1 MIPELTPI
9 ERCAEMAGLRS
20 YELVLGVSPSDK
32 HQRMLAR
39 YRRNLSLDSARRQL
53 VADIRN
59 AVEIGAPRRAADLL
73 IVLRWLL
80 ASSASCDGTAVS
92 SRPRRRVPSSRRS
105 RNSNPSPATEM
116 KLIGGGEV
124 VSLFDSGRRR
134 G

>member
-20 YELVLGVSPSDK
+20 YEIVLGVSPSDK

-39 YRRNLSLDSARRQL
+39 YRRNLSVDAARRRL

-59 AVEIGAPRRAADLL
+59 AVKIGAPRRAADLL

-80 ASSASCDGTAVS
+80 SSDASCDGTRAT
-92 SRPRRRVPSSRRS
+92 SRPRRRVLSAGRRRSATPSS
-105 RNSNPSPATEM
+105 ATEM
-116 KLIGGGEV
+116 KAVGGGDV
-124 VSLFDSGRRR
+124 VYLFDGGRRR